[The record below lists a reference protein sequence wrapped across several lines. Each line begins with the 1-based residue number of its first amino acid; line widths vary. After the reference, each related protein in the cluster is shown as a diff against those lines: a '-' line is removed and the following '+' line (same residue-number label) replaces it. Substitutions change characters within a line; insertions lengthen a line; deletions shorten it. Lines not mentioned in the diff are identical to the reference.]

1 MIKREKQSTLNW
13 TEGHNLLLEC
23 GINPDSLDPDFLLRY
38 RIQTEESDSIYDAK
52 ITIELAKE
60 FNTYLENCG
69 FAILDDTELRE
80 IFVGLLLS
88 DIGKTG
94 PEFPEGMQETQKIQ
108 QIRDYLKLYSIKNI
122 PNYESISLEDCI
134 RKYFSEDK
142 EMVSRFKAYGEDP
155 SQSMRN
161 FTNQHAHRS
170 YKIACNSGIPE
181 DTIPAIALHHIFEDQ
196 NPDNL
201 VAEDGHFTRDC
212 GCNTEFHRPELLVV
226 ILDKLNAVQ
235 TRLTPGQTAPS
246 WLEATLLV
254 EVQMEE
260 RIERLTHPEL
270 KKLLKSMWYEVTQT
284 LHRIAAFKSPR
295 AYSTKA

>member
-1 MIKREKQSTLNW
+1 MKKKERLSTLSW
-13 TEGHNLLLEC
+13 TEGQRLLLEC
-23 GINPDSLDPDFLLRY
+23 GINPHLLNPDFLLRY

-52 ITIELAKE
+52 TTIEVAKE
-60 FNTYLENCG
+60 FNTYLKING
-69 FAILDDTELRE
+69 FSTLDETETKELY
-80 IFVGLLLS
+80 VGLLLS

-94 PEFPEGMQETQKIQ
+94 PEFHDGMKDGEKVM
-108 QIRDYLKLYSIKNI
+108 QIRDYLKVYSIKNI
-122 PNYESISLEDCI
+122 PNYDSLSLQDCI
-134 RKYFSEDK
+134 RSYFTDPE
-142 EMVSRFKAYGEDP
+142 ELISRFTAYGEDP
-155 SQSMRN
+155 NETMRF

-196 NPDNL
+196 NPGDL
-201 VAEDGHFTRDC
+201 VAEDGHFTRSC

-235 TRLTPGQTAPS
+235 TRLTPGEKAPS
-246 WLEATLLV
+246 WQEAALLV
-254 EVQMEE
+254 EFQMEE
-260 RIERLTHPEL
+260 RIEKLTHPEL

-295 AYSTKA
+295 AFSTKA